1 MRTSE
6 RVSPSSKTSETVPF
20 LQGIL
25 NWRPATD
32 GRVVLL
38 AVVAIYFAV
47 VALARTVW
55 RFDLWPILGVPSGPS
70 LFFDARNLTAAWECS
85 RGGYDPLYDNPCDP
99 WGRPLMYLRPWL
111 VFAPLGLDQSHT
123 FVLGVTLIIAVFVVF
138 SLLVGRVP
146 LGTGLILA
154 LAACSPSVMFA
165 LERGNMDVALFL
177 LVTLAVLLWRTFPVP
192 ASVVSPI
199 LVVLAASAKLYPVV
213 ALPAFVLTRS
223 RLASRAAVAC
233 LIVFA
238 IYCVY
243 SFRDIV
249 HVADIATQGQEFSY
263 GARILPAHIYHQIG
277 ADRWAGPA
285 AVKQALAAFPL
296 AVLAAFIVFVVRT
309 RLGPHSGATDDGPA
323 ATASLLALHIG
334 ALIYLGTFAAAN
346 NFDYRLVFL
355 LLVLP
360 QLATWARD
368 GAHRLSSLAAVNV
381 VAMLV
386 LLWIGSLS
394 QQLRLWD
401 ELASWVVAGLLT
413 ALLAAT
419 LPSAESIRAS
429 VFGRAGR
436 PAAP

>member
-6 RVSPSSKTSETVPF
+6 RASPSSKTSERVPF

-85 RGGYDPLYDNPCDP
+85 RGGYDPLYENPCDP

-123 FVLGVTLIIAVFVVF
+123 FALGVMLIGAVFVVF

-192 ASVVSPI
+192 ARVVSPI

-223 RLASRAAVAC
+223 RLASRTAVAC
-233 LIVFA
+233 LVVFA
-238 IYCVY
+238 LVAA
-243 SFRDIV
+243 IV
-249 HVADIATQGQEFSY
+249 VTA
-263 GARILPAHIYHQIG
+263 
-277 ADRWAGPA
+277 
-285 AVKQALAAFPL
+285 
-296 AVLAAFIVFVVRT
+296 AVLAGF
-309 RLGPHSGATDDGPA
+309 
-323 ATASLLALHIG
+323 
-334 ALIYLGTFAAAN
+334 Y
-346 NFDYRLVFL
+346 
-355 LLVLP
+355 
-360 QLATWARD
+360 
-368 GAHRLSSLAAVNV
+368 
-381 VAMLV
+381 LV
-386 LLWIGSLS
+386 LLQQPFFMWLMVAIAAVVYRSIGSL
-394 QQLRLWD
+394 QIIMINNRRLPAEFKVSRLNTFILWF
-401 ELASWVVAGLLT
+401 SFVTGLLSVSYW
-413 ALLAAT
+413 AYYSWGDIMKRLA
-419 LPSAESIRAS
+419 
-429 VFGRAGR
+429 G
-436 PAAP
+436 

>member
-6 RVSPSSKTSETVPF
+6 RVSSSSTTSETVPF
-20 LQGIL
+20 LQGVL

-32 GRVVLL
+32 GRVALL

-47 VALARTVW
+47 VALARTLW
-55 RFDLWPILGVPSGPS
+55 QFDLWPTLGVPSAPS

-85 RGGYDPLYDNPCDP
+85 RSGYDPLYANPCDP

-123 FVLGVTLIIAVFVVF
+123 FVLGVALISAVFVVF

-165 LERGNMDVALFL
+165 LERGNMDVVLFL
-177 LVTLAVLLWRTFPVP
+177 LVTLAVLIWRRFPVP
-192 ASVVSPI
+192 AGVVSPI
-199 LVVLAASAKLYPVV
+199 LVLLAASAKLYPVV

-223 RLASRAAVAC
+223 RLASRTAVAC
-233 LIVFA
+233 LVLFA

-285 AVKQALAAFPL
+285 VVKQALAALPL

-309 RLGPHSGATDDGPA
+309 RLGSHSGATDDGPA

-334 ALIYLGTFAAAN
+334 ALIYLGTFVAAN

-360 QLATWARD
+360 QLTTWARD
-368 GAHRLSSLAAVNV
+368 GAHRLSALAAMNL
-381 VAMLV
+381 VAIV
-386 LLWIGSLS
+386 GLLYIGALS
-394 QQLRLWD
+394 QQLHLWD
-401 ELASWVVAGLLT
+401 ELASWAVAGLLT
-413 ALLAAT
+413 ALLTAT
-419 LPSAESIRAS
+419 WPSAESIRTS
-429 VFGRAGR
+429 VLGRAATVTAR
-436 PAAP
+436 